1 MLTIDRWVQYYQDL
15 LIEHRSKYNG
25 TKNNT
30 PTQIDRGI
38 VEVSEERV
46 RKAVIELKWE
56 IMWTRRNLH

>member
-1 MLTIDRWVQYYQDL
+1 MY
-15 LIEHRSKYNG
+15 KG

-46 RKAVIELKWE
+46 RKAVIELKWK